1 MRIVLKVIGVLYRRM
16 ISLLDGVN
24 NRIFTD
30 LYYGHLSRLGVTF
43 SGKPNYISSSA
54 YFDGQ
59 GYHLIHIG
67 KDAVI
72 SREVMFLTH
81 DYSIET
87 ALHCIGEGTMERS
100 IKIDGQITLGDN
112 VFIGARVSLLPGTTI
127 GSNCIFGAC
136 AVVKGHIP
144 DNSIVIGNPCSI
156 IKRTDELARSYIASS
171 STSSVQTLSK

>member
-1 MRIVLKVIGVLYRRM
+1 MRIVMKVIGVLYRHT

-24 NRIFTD
+24 NRLFTD
-30 LYYGHLSRLGVTF
+30 LYYGHLSRLGVRF
-43 SGKPNYISSSA
+43 GGKPNYISSSA

-59 GYHLIHIG
+59 GYHLIYIG

-87 ALHCIGEGTMERS
+87 ALHSIGKGTKERS
-100 IKIDGQITLGDN
+100 IKLDEQITLGDN
-112 VFIGARVSLLPGTTI
+112 VFIGARVSILPGTTI
-127 GSNCIFGAC
+127 GSNCIVGAC
-136 AVVKGHIP
+136 AVVKGYIP

-156 IKRTDELARSYIASS
+156 IKKTDELARSYIASNLAS
-171 STSSVQTLSK
+171 FTQKQTE